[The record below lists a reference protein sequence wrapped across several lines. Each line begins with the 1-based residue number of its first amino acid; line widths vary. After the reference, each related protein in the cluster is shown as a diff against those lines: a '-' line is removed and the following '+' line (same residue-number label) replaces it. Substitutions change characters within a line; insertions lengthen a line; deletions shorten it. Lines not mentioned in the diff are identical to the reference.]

1 MLNTPRRVTHL
12 KQSTQQRCF
21 MKIIKIMLFFC
32 SFCILPH
39 LCFAF
44 NAPTNST
51 LTLRLV
57 NNSTETLTYAGVT
70 KTNLGNSF
78 FVTPKIILP
87 GGAATIVG
95 ITTPYMD
102 LVGKIRF
109 RDTKNYNHLF
119 HIMDPRMINFKQP
132 IFSIYNENLISFVKP
147 SSFIKNENQ
156 GPSSIAYSSAT
167 VIIEGGIHP
176 DKGHAIT

>member
-1 MLNTPRRVTHL
+1 
-12 KQSTQQRCF
+12 
-21 MKIIKIMLFFC
+21 MKIITVILFFC
-32 SFCILPH
+32 SVYILPH

-57 NNSTETLTYAGVT
+57 NNSSETLTYAGVT

-87 GGAATIVG
+87 GGAATILG
-95 ITTPYMD
+95 ITTPYAD

-109 RDTKNYNHLF
+109 RDTKNYNHLL
-119 HIMDPRMINFKQP
+119 HIVDPRMINFKRP
-132 IFSIYNENLISFVKP
+132 LFSICNENLISFVKP
-147 SSFIKNENQ
+147 SSFIKNANED
-156 GPSSIAYSSAT
+156 PSSIAYSSAT
-167 VIIEGGIHP
+167 VIIEQAIRP
-176 DKGHAIT
+176 DKDHAIT

>member
-1 MLNTPRRVTHL
+1 
-12 KQSTQQRCF
+12 
-21 MKIIKIMLFFC
+21 MKIIKIILFFC
-32 SFCILPH
+32 SFYFLPPVC
-39 LCFAF
+39 LAF

-57 NNSTETLTYAGVT
+57 NHSAETLTYAGIT
-70 KTNLGNSF
+70 KINLGNSF
-78 FVTPKIILP
+78 FVTPKTILP

-95 ITTPYMD
+95 ITTPYVD

-119 HIMDPRMINFKQP
+119 RIVDPRMINFKQP

-147 SSFIKNENQ
+147 SSFIKNANQ
-156 GPSSIAYSSAT
+156 DPSSIAYSSAT
-167 VIIEGGIHP
+167 VIIEEGIHP
-176 DKGHAIT
+176 DKDHAIT